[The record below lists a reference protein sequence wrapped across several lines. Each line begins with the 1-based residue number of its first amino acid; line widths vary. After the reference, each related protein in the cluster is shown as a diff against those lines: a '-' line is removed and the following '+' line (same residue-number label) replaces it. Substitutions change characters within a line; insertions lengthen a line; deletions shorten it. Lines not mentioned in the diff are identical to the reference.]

1 MHIDT
6 AELVCRETYAT
17 HKPGVGWLAPD
28 DTTGIFDPIT
38 EDQMIVKI
46 MRRFSAISEPL
57 AAEMATWA
65 VDPTKL
71 DDAAQEVWEMTR
83 ATPEQRLVYWPWKKA
98 QPLRDSSFLL
108 RDNLGAIRGVA
119 FTGDHLDVDPM
130 VLGTPSGVLD
140 LRTGR
145 VLAPEEA
152 VGKLVTKRT
161 AVDPAPPGD
170 TNYAFFEAITSA
182 IPAGQVEYLRWHLAR
197 GLVAE
202 MARKAFVHVGSG
214 ANGKSMILGLAHS
227 ALGQYSVQV
236 DSGALTGNT
245 PDYHKAL
252 LRGARMCYMEE
263 LETEA
268 SVNVAIWKMLA
279 ATPTITARPIREAP
293 ISFPATWTVHI
304 CSNSMPSVDTGD
316 GGAARRASII
326 TWPRKYV
333 RDPRADHERRINIAD
348 VAVWGADPANQ
359 ASMLRWLLDV
369 VNDPEPATPVD
380 LADELDDWKAGNN
393 KVGTFVE
400 DRCVRDPAATVS
412 LASLQGNFAGWL
424 MDNGFKMPNLFTRRK
439 IIRAWVENERGITMR
454 KTEAGQV
461 LTGLR
466 MQPEWFSVRNHA
478 PLLERQPAS
487 TPTPPAIAHLD
498 SAWPTE
504 EPGTI
509 DFDPT
514 EE

>member
-6 AELVCRETYAT
+6 ADLVCRETYAT
-17 HKPGVGWLAPD
+17 HKPGVGFLAPD
-28 DTTGIFDPIT
+28 DASGIFDPIT
-38 EDQMIVKI
+38 EDQMFVRI
-46 MRRFSAISEPL
+46 MRRFQLVA
-57 AAEMATWA
+57 
-65 VDPTKL
+65 
-71 DDAAQEVWEMTR
+71 AAQVDVMVTWDVNPMKLKGDSLELWIDM
-83 ATPEQRLVYWPWKKA
+83 ASSEQKA
-98 QPLRDSSFLL
+98 IYFLWVTAKSL
-108 RDNLGAIRGVA
+108 QYSETIKAGLEAIRGVA
-119 FTGDHLDVDPM
+119 FTGDDLDVDPM

-140 LRTGR
+140 LTTGR
-145 VLAPEEA
+145 LLTPEEA

-161 AVDPAPPGD
+161 AVDPAPPGHV
-170 TNYAFFEAITSA
+170 NYAFHDAITSA

-214 ANGKSMILGLAHS
+214 ANGKSMILGLAHA

-236 DSGALTGNT
+236 DSSALTGNT

-333 RDPRADHERRINIAD
+333 RDPKADHERRINIAD

-369 VNDPEPATPVD
+369 VNDPEPPTPVD
-380 LADELDDWKAGNN
+380 LSDELDDWKAGNN
-393 KVGTFVE
+393 KVGTFVAA
-400 DRCVRDPAATVS
+400 RCVADPVATVT
-412 LASLQGNFAGWL
+412 LAALQANYASWL
-424 MDNGFKMPNLFTRRK
+424 MDNGFKMPNLFTRQK
-439 IIRAWVENERGITMR
+439 VIRAWVENERGVSMR
-454 KTEAGQV
+454 KTEVGQV

-466 MQPEWFSVRNHA
+466 LQVEWFSRANPVPR
-478 PLLERQPAS
+478 ERQAAS
-487 TPTPPAIAHLD
+487 TPPPPEIAHLD
-498 SAWPTE
+498 VSWPTE
-504 EPGTI
+504 
-509 DFDPT
+509 PT
-514 EE
+514 E